1 MISYLLNL
9 GVVGR
14 SKEPVPVVAFVAY
27 LQKMLSVES
36 NRSEPI
42 IFESTNIN
50 EGNGYNPTTG
60 VFTATHRGI
69 YKFSMTIMAQMDSI
83 VCFNCLSC
91 FFINHLILFLGNCTY
106 CT

>member
-1 MISYLLNL
+1 LLYS
-9 GVVGR
+9 GIVGR
-14 SKEPVPVVAFVAY
+14 SKDPIPVVAFVAH

-36 NRSEPI
+36 NRSAPI
-42 IFESTNIN
+42 IFEDANIN

-60 VFTATHRGI
+60 VFTAVHRGI

-83 VCFNCLSC
+83 VS
-91 FFINHLILFLGNCTY
+91 FILIYIFILFIISIGYCTY